1 MIRDP
6 VLEKMP
12 VITTYKQDLII
23 NSFSTNVHWNEQ
35 LKHWLKTG

>member
-12 VITTYKQDLII
+12 VITTNKQNLII
-23 NSFSTNVHWNEQ
+23 KRQIKDQKSLRTLSSYI
-35 LKHWLKTG
+35 LD

>member
-12 VITTYKQDLII
+12 VITTNKQNLII
-23 NSFSTNVHWNEQ
+23 KRRQIKDQKSLRTLSSYI
-35 LKHWLKTG
+35 LD

>member
-12 VITTYKQDLII
+12 VITANKQNLII
-23 NSFSTNVHWNEQ
+23 KRQIKDQKSLRTLSSYI
-35 LKHWLKTG
+35 LD